1 MRAMLDAERHSSAAI
16 VSIVFRSSGE
26 SRSGSGLPATLF
38 FGVRDLCS
46 CCTCVIVVYCDLL
59 SVRENHYLQ
68 KSANSQQWNCR
79 NMQIGEYLRAERER
93 LGLTQTAMSKAA
105 GVAFRTYCD
114 YEAGKSEP
122 KASTLAA
129 LGEFGVDPLYVLTGK
144 NTPKAGDFSGDEI
157 ELIMLYRA
165 APLAVKA
172 AVLAALTA
180 GSAANEGASINA
192 TGSGNRIAGR
202 DYNEN
207 KK

>member
-1 MRAMLDAERHSSAAI
+1 
-16 VSIVFRSSGE
+16 
-26 SRSGSGLPATLF
+26 
-38 FGVRDLCS
+38 
-46 CCTCVIVVYCDLL
+46 
-59 SVRENHYLQ
+59 
-68 KSANSQQWNCR
+68 
-79 NMQIGEYLRAERER
+79 MQIGDYLRAERER

-122 KASTLAA
+122 KASTLVA
-129 LGEFGVDPLYVLTGK
+129 LGEFGVDALFVLTGRR
-144 NTPKAGDFSGDEI
+144 TPSAGDFSSDEI
-157 ELIMLYRA
+157 ELISLYRS

-180 GSAANEGASINA
+180 GSSASNSVNV
-192 TGSGNRIAGR
+192 SGQRNRVAGR

>member
-1 MRAMLDAERHSSAAI
+1 
-16 VSIVFRSSGE
+16 
-26 SRSGSGLPATLF
+26 
-38 FGVRDLCS
+38 
-46 CCTCVIVVYCDLL
+46 
-59 SVRENHYLQ
+59 
-68 KSANSQQWNCR
+68 
-79 NMQIGEYLRAERER
+79 MQIGEYLRAERER

-122 KASTLAA
+122 KASTLVA
-129 LGEFGVDPLYVLTGK
+129 LKEFGVDALYVLTGQR
-144 NTPKAGDFSGDEI
+144 TPSAGDFSYDEI
-157 ELIMLYRA
+157 ELVSLYRS

-180 GSAANEGASINA
+180 GNSASSSINVS
-192 TGSGNRIAGR
+192 GQGNRVAGR

>member
-1 MRAMLDAERHSSAAI
+1 MFAAVRDSLIEIISRSA
-16 VSIVFRSSGE
+16 RSS
-26 SRSGSGLPATLF
+26 SVSGTATRALPLEPRGNLARGRF
-38 FGVRDLCS
+38 FS
-46 CCTCVIVVYCDLL
+46 CVIVVSCDHL
-59 SVRENHYLQ
+59 VVCGKHYLQ
-68 KSANSQQWNCR
+68 KSANSQHWNCR
-79 NMQIGEYLRAERER
+79 KMQIGEYLRAERER

-122 KASTLAA
+122 KASTLVA
-129 LGEFGVDPLYVLTGK
+129 LREFGVDALYVLTGQR
-144 NTPKAGDFSGDEI
+144 TPSAGDFSHDEI
-157 ELIMLYRA
+157 ELVSLYRS

-180 GSAANEGASINA
+180 GNSASSSISVS
-192 TGSGNRIAGR
+192 GQGNRVAGR